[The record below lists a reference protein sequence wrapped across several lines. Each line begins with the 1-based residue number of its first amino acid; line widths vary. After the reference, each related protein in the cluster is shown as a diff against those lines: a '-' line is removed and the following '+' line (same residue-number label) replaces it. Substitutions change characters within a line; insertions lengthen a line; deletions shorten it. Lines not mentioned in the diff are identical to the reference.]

1 LAFVWALNFDI
12 LSPAGRKPR
21 RTNSEQ
27 EGGLKPETQSKQ
39 PSAHGSILV
48 TGVSSGI
55 GRAIALDLIKAG
67 YSVFGSVRRLEDAAS
82 LSQAGGSRF
91 IPLIF
96 DVTDAASIARAVSD
110 VDAIVG
116 SEGLAGLVNNAGINV
131 SGPFLHQPAE
141 QFRQIIEINFL
152 GLVAVTRAFLPLLGA
167 EGKTPRARPGR
178 IINIGSVQGIFA
190 VPFMSAYASSKH
202 AVEGFAQALR
212 REMIPYGISVS
223 TIEPNF
229 TKSDIFAKAATD
241 SAKHRYEGTRYE
253 EVLAQFNAGLA
264 SEEAKA
270 KPASSVTRKVLH
282 ALESPRPRTRYPLD
296 PVWHIGRLLPDRMFD
311 GLILKATGIAKL
323 MQPKSQ

>member
-1 LAFVWALNFDI
+1 MAADQKYVV
-12 LSPAGRKPR
+12 
-21 RTNSEQ
+21 
-27 EGGLKPETQSKQ
+27 
-39 PSAHGSILV
+39 V

-55 GRAIALDLIKAG
+55 GRAIALDLIAAG
-67 YSVFGSVRRLEDAAS
+67 YTVFGSVRRIEDASA
-82 LSQAGGSRF
+82 LAEQGRGQF
-91 IPLIF
+91 IPLLF
-96 DVTDAASIARAVSD
+96 DVTDEAGIARAVTE
-110 VDAIVG
+110 VKQQVG
-116 SEGLAGLVNNAGINV
+116 SAGLAGLINNAGLNV

-141 QFRQIIEINFL
+141 QFRQIIEVNFL

-167 EGKTPRARPGR
+167 EGQSPRARPGR
-178 IINIGSVQGIFA
+178 VINIGSVQGIFA

-202 AVEGFAQALR
+202 AIEGFSQALR

-241 SAKHRYEGTRYE
+241 SAKYRYEGTRYE
-253 EVLAQFNAGLA
+253 EALVQFNAGLA

-282 ALESPRPRTRYPLD
+282 ALESPRPRPRYPLD
-296 PVWHIGRLLPDRMFD
+296 PVWHMGRLLPDRMFD

-323 MQPKSQ
+323 MQPKGQ

>member
-1 LAFVWALNFDI
+1 MATDQKYVV
-12 LSPAGRKPR
+12 
-21 RTNSEQ
+21 
-27 EGGLKPETQSKQ
+27 
-39 PSAHGSILV
+39 V

-55 GRAIALDLIKAG
+55 GRAIALDLITAG
-67 YSVFGSVRRLEDAAS
+67 YTVFGSVRRIEDASA
-82 LSQAGGSRF
+82 LVEQGKGQF
-91 IPLIF
+91 IPLLF
-96 DVTDAASIARAVSD
+96 DVTDDDGIDRAVAE
-110 VDAIVG
+110 VKQQVG
-116 SEGLAGLVNNAGINV
+116 SAGLAGLVNNAGINV

-167 EGKTPRARPGR
+167 EGHVPRAQPGR

-202 AVEGFAQALR
+202 AIEGFAQALR

-241 SAKHRYEGTRYE
+241 SAKYRYEGTRYE
-253 EVLAQFNAGLA
+253 EVLVQFNAGLA

-282 ALESPRPRTRYPLD
+282 ALESPRPRPRYPLD

-311 GLILKATGIAKL
+311 GLIFKATGIAKL

>member
-1 LAFVWALNFDI
+1 MATDQKYVV
-12 LSPAGRKPR
+12 
-21 RTNSEQ
+21 
-27 EGGLKPETQSKQ
+27 
-39 PSAHGSILV
+39 V

-55 GRAIALDLIKAG
+55 GRAIALDLITAG
-67 YSVFGSVRRLEDAAS
+67 YTVFGSVRRIEDASA
-82 LSQAGGSRF
+82 LVEQGKGQF
-91 IPLIF
+91 IPLLF
-96 DVTDAASIARAVSD
+96 DVTDDDGIDRAVAE
-110 VDAIVG
+110 VKQQVG
-116 SEGLAGLVNNAGINV
+116 SAGLAGLVNNAGINV

-167 EGKTPRARPGR
+167 EGHVPRAQPGR

-202 AVEGFAQALR
+202 AIEGFAQALR

-241 SAKHRYEGTRYE
+241 SAKYRYEGTRYE
-253 EVLAQFNAGLA
+253 EVLVQFNAGLA

-270 KPASSVTRKVLH
+270 KPASSATRKVLH
-282 ALESPRPRTRYPLD
+282 ALESPRPRPRYPLD

-311 GLILKATGIAKL
+311 GLIFKATGIAKL
-323 MQPKSQ
+323 MLPKSQ

>member
-1 LAFVWALNFDI
+1 MATDQKYVV
-12 LSPAGRKPR
+12 
-21 RTNSEQ
+21 
-27 EGGLKPETQSKQ
+27 
-39 PSAHGSILV
+39 V

-55 GRAIALDLIKAG
+55 GRAIALDLIAAG
-67 YSVFGSVRRLEDAAS
+67 YTVFGSVRRSQDASA
-82 LSQAGGSRF
+82 LVEQGKDQF
-91 IPLIF
+91 IPLLF
-96 DVTDAASIARAVSD
+96 DVTDEAGIARAVAE
-110 VDAIVG
+110 VKQRVG
-116 SEGLAGLVNNAGINV
+116 SAGLAGLVNNAGINV
-131 SGPFLHQPAE
+131 SGPFLHQPAD

-167 EGKTPRARPGR
+167 EGHAPRARPGR

-241 SAKHRYEGTRYE
+241 SAKYRYEDTRYE
-253 EVLAQFNAGLA
+253 EALVQFNAGLA

-282 ALESPRPRTRYPLD
+282 ALEAPRPRTRYPLD
-296 PVWHIGRLLPDRMFD
+296 PVWHMGRLLPDRMFD
-311 GLILKATGIAKL
+311 SLIFKATGIAKL

>member
-1 LAFVWALNFDI
+1 MATDQKYVV
-12 LSPAGRKPR
+12 
-21 RTNSEQ
+21 
-27 EGGLKPETQSKQ
+27 
-39 PSAHGSILV
+39 V

-55 GRAIALDLIKAG
+55 GRAIALDLITAG
-67 YSVFGSVRRLEDAAS
+67 YTVFGSVRRIEDASA
-82 LSQAGGSRF
+82 LVEQGKGQF
-91 IPLIF
+91 IPLLF
-96 DVTDAASIARAVSD
+96 DVTDEAGIARAVAE
-110 VDAIVG
+110 VRQQVG
-116 SEGLAGLVNNAGINV
+116 SVGLAGLVNNAGINV

-167 EGKTPRARPGR
+167 EGHVPRAQPGR

-241 SAKHRYEGTRYE
+241 SAKYRYEGTRYE
-253 EVLAQFNAGLA
+253 EVLVQFNAGLA

-270 KPASSVTRKVLH
+270 KPTHSVTRKVLH

-311 GLILKATGIAKL
+311 GLIFKATGIAKL
-323 MQPKSQ
+323 MQPNSQ

>member
-1 LAFVWALNFDI
+1 M
-12 LSPAGRKPR
+12 
-21 RTNSEQ
+21 
-27 EGGLKPETQSKQ
+27 ETDQKYVV
-39 PSAHGSILV
+39 V

-55 GRAIALDLIKAG
+55 GRAIALDLITAG
-67 YSVFGSVRRLEDAAS
+67 YTVFGSVRRIEDAS
-82 LSQAGGSRF
+82 GLVEQGKGQF
-91 IPLIF
+91 IPLLF
-96 DVTDAASIARAVSD
+96 DVTDDAGIARAVTE
-110 VDAIVG
+110 VKQQVG
-116 SEGLAGLVNNAGINV
+116 SAGLAGLVNNAGINV

-167 EGKTPRARPGR
+167 EGHVPRAQPGR

-202 AVEGFAQALR
+202 AIEGFAQALR

-241 SAKHRYEGTRYE
+241 SAKYRYEGTRYE
-253 EVLAQFNAGLA
+253 EALVPFNAGLA

-270 KPASSVTRKVLH
+270 KPASSVTRKVLR
-282 ALESPRPRTRYPLD
+282 ALESPRPRPRYPLD

-311 GLILKATGIAKL
+311 SLILKATGIAEL